1 MEKAG
6 KLGCATG
13 GWGVARETRPRP
25 LSDPNGMWTAA
36 PLHALPR
43 RENRREVAQD
53 TVGRAPWQ
61 SFQGSDLL
69 VADATAQIPLLQAA
83 KALRTQL
90 DLLGVHC
97 PGEALM
103 PRTERIQAEEAS
115 YEERSLIGSR
125 LPPGFKVPMG
135 KVFFWLCWAGLYPL
149 GAHWRTFFPAF
160 MGFDYQTA
168 RKCGVPRKL
177 EIKFV
182 FLRKKA

>member
-1 MEKAG
+1 MVCGRLLPCTHCRAG
-6 KLGCATG
+6 RTVERWHKTPLG
-13 GWGVARETRPRP
+13 V
-25 LSDPNGMWTAA
+25 L
-36 PLHALPR
+36 L
-43 RENRREVAQD
+43 
-53 TVGRAPWQ
+53 GRASRAAICSLPMPQPRSPFSRPQRLSERNWTC
-61 SFQGSDLL
+61 L
-69 VADATAQIPLLQAA
+69 VSTA
-83 KALRTQL
+83 
-90 DLLGVHC
+90 
-97 PGEALM
+97 GEALM